1 MISLISS
8 LIPSL
13 ALLVLGA
20 SFPSPVAYRVVETQ
34 GSARDVSCLATIGDE
49 LWVGTFGSGVRR
61 VGMKGAGERYD
72 SSRGLPGNRVYDCEA
87 YMGVLW
93 VATEGGLAVYAP
105 GENRFV
111 TVARGRFL
119 RLASAESLFAVE
131 GDGMVKVVD
140 ARERLEPLSRVATE
154 VAPLSAAAG
163 PDGRFAVG
171 GVDGRVSVSPG
182 GEHERLNAPV
192 TSLAYDGHEL
202 VALTPE
208 GGFRLIDGEFQPDPE
223 LQDAVLLDER
233 ARPVVA
239 KGLEWVRV
247 TSAALWQ
254 GRLHVGTDEG
264 VFVSPP
270 APGGNDLKPET
281 RNLKPRWE
289 LLALGGCPCGPRLSA
304 MAVFRGKLWVG
315 SFDNGLCRLDKT
327 GWTHFEGAAFLPSD
341 MVNHMTASRRRLY
354 VATLKGI
361 VVIDKKGNFT
371 QHTVEQCFDNNK
383 NPCPWHASVTGVA
396 VDPVTGRAWVADT
409 GAVHRLGS
417 TRWKHFYKHSG
428 IKSDRV
434 TRIAARDDF
443 IAVGTGDMGLHWR
456 NGAGKKF
463 TTVDDQHGPADN
475 WVMDVEFDG
484 AGALWVATCTRGIS
498 RYFDGEWSSL
508 TVADGLVDDYT
519 LAVSEIDSRIWVGT
533 LSGVTILTE
542 TGPVTLTT
550 AEGLSGDEVHD
561 ILKYDDKIYLATDG
575 GLTIIEELSAPR
587 A

>member
-1 MISLISS
+1 MLSLISS

-20 SFPSPVAYRVVETQ
+20 SFPSPVAYRVVDTQ
-34 GSARDVSCLATIGDE
+34 GSARDVSCLATIGNE
-49 LWVGTFGSGVRR
+49 LWVGTFGSGVKR
-61 VGMKGAGERYD
+61 VGIEGAGEKYD

-93 VATEGGLAVYAP
+93 VATEGGLAAYAP

-140 ARERLEPLSRVATE
+140 ARERMAPLSQVATE

-171 GVDGRVSVSPG
+171 GVDGRVYVSPG
-182 GEHERLNAPV
+182 GEHVRLNAPV

-208 GGFRLIDGEFQPDPE
+208 GGYRLISGKFQPDPE
-223 LQDAVLLDER
+223 LDDAMLLGDQ

-247 TSAALWQ
+247 TSSAVWN
-254 GRLHVGTDEG
+254 GRQHVGTDEG
-264 VFVSPP
+264 VFVAADS
-270 APGGNDLKPET
+270 A
-281 RNLKPRWE
+281 WE
-289 LLALGGCPCGPRLSA
+289 SLALGGCPCGPRLSA

-327 GWTHFEGAAFLPSD
+327 GWTHFQGAAFLPSD

-354 VATLKGI
+354 VATLKGV

-383 NPCPWHASVTGVA
+383 NPCPWHTSVTGVA
-396 VDPVTGRAWVADT
+396 VDQVTGRAWVADT

-434 TRIAARDDF
+434 TRIAARDNF
-443 IAVGTGDMGLHWR
+443 IVVGTGDMGLHWR
-456 NGAGKKF
+456 NGGKKF

-475 WVMDVEFDG
+475 WVMDVEFDR

-498 RYFDGEWSSL
+498 RYFNGEWRSL

-519 LAVSEIDSRIWVGT
+519 LTVSEIDNRIWVGT

-542 TGPVTLTT
+542 TGPVSLTT

-561 ILKYDDKIYLATDG
+561 VLKHNGKIYLATDG
-575 GLTIIEELSAPR
+575 GLTILDESS
-587 A
+587 